1 MTWPEG
7 CASFSSLEAMRK
19 SWAAFKGFHSLLS
32 FIIHFFWGMY
42 SSIIHPFGSIHPCV
56 QTSIHKVISSFQ
68 IFILILYQSTNP
80 STQGGLRVADLSGQ
94 LSAGGQDVVQ
104 DAQDHQGKSTSAY
117 HQPINPP
124 THPSLNSG
132 CIWFLLLLLM
142 QMTMAIGMTL
152 KTTISRKM
160 MAIQS
165 QISVFSSQKKC
176 YVKSPSWWFL

>member
-1 MTWPEG
+1 MILIQNDMTG
-7 CASFSSLEAMRK
+7 GMCF
-19 SWAAFKGFHSLLS
+19 LLLTGGDEEKLS
-32 FIIHFFWGMY
+32 CVQRFPFTFEFYHPFFFGTS

-117 HQPINPP
+117 HQPINLS
-124 THPSLNSG
+124 TFEQWMHL
-132 CIWFLLLLLM
+132 
-142 QMTMAIGMTL
+142 
-152 KTTISRKM
+152 ISAVALDANDFGNRNDTKDDNFEKNDGNPK
-160 MAIQS
+160 S
-165 QISVFSSQKKC
+165 NISVFFTKE
-176 YVKSPSWWFL
+176 VL